1 MITTK
6 IGNLL
11 DAHGVIVHGCNSHG
25 VMGSGVAKQIKD
37 KWPAVYENYNLRY
50 LSEGL
55 PLGSIDYVR
64 VETGVLVVNA
74 ITQKDYGRASKL
86 YISYDAIEAAFK
98 RINNLVMDDLK
109 HKPVPKVVSFP
120 LIGCGLANGDWNI
133 ISKIIDDALDN
144 SISKVLWMQQP

>member
-1 MITTK
+1 MITTR

-11 DAHGVIVHGCNSHG
+11 DATGVIVHGCNSHG

-64 VETGVLVVNA
+64 VDPKILVVNA
-74 ITQKDYGRASKL
+74 ITQKDYGRASQL
-86 YISYDAIEAAFK
+86 YVSYDAIEAAFT
-98 RINNLVMDDLK
+98 RINDLVMEEAQYK
-109 HKPVPKVVSFP
+109 VPKVVSFP
-120 LIGCGLANGDWNI
+120 LIGCGLANGDWDTV
-133 ISKIIDDALDN
+133 SKIIDEALDDN
-144 SISKVLWMQQP
+144 ISKVLWMQQP